1 MTAPLRPTDPPAN
14 SPHARLMQSAQA
26 LEAVFLQQ
34 MFQAMREATPQ
45 GGLMEPTAGE
55 QVFRGMMDEQIAME
69 AVKQNDRGLAASLYR
84 QLSRHLPPAE
94 ATAVAL
100 PASKEAANGAEG

>member
-1 MTAPLRPTDPPAN
+1 MSSPIRPTEPPQN

-45 GGLMEPTAGE
+45 GGLIEQSAGE
-55 QVFRGMMDEQIAME
+55 QVFRGMLDEQLALE
-69 AVKQNDRGLAASLYR
+69 AVKQNERGLAISLYR
-84 QLSRHLPPAE
+84 QLSRHLPPVE

-100 PASKEAANGAEG
+100 PANKEAASGVEG